1 MFDEFGKS
9 IDAIL
14 VATPDHT
21 LCGSYLL
28 MLLH

>member
-14 VATPDHT
+14 VSLLQTIHMQE
-21 LCGSYLL
+21 LLL